1 VDTPNSISVAVTE
14 QTADGFEIIINPTVA
29 DLSVT
34 KSDNPDPV
42 AAGTQLSY
50 TVTVDND
57 GPDTANNVV
66 VEDTL
71 PPEVDYVSDTG
82 GCIVAANVLTCNL
95 GNLAASSGTSFDIT
109 VDVPADLAF
118 SGVASI
124 SNSAEVSSDQFD
136 DDASNNSTT
145 ITTQV
150 IAVADIGIT
159 SFTADATPGEL
170 LIGDSIEVTLTKN
183 VVNDGLSSPIDV
195 DVAVTAAPSAGID
208 VTPASAESTIA
219 ALEIGNVAEVIE
231 NFTVTCTDPGAQEVV
246 FTNEVAPVGATDP
259 DLSDN
264 VAEITVSFDCVIPVK
279 INIHPGSFPNSV
291 NTQAKK
297 GVVPVAVLTTDEGE
311 FDLPFAVDATTID
324 PLSVHFG
331 PADLLLNVDPPG
343 GATEA
348 HNRGH
353 IEDSFDMDEVTMD
366 GDLDMVLHFRRP
378 ESGIES
384 GDTEACVKGQIGAE
398 ANTFFGCDSIVT
410 RP

>member
-1 VDTPNSISVAVTE
+1 
-14 QTADGFEIIINPTVA
+14 
-29 DLSVT
+29 
-34 KSDNPDPV
+34 
-42 AAGTQLSY
+42 
-50 TVTVDND
+50 
-57 GPDTANNVV
+57 
-66 VEDTL
+66 
-71 PPEVDYVSDTG
+71 
-82 GCIVAANVLTCNL
+82 
-95 GNLAASSGTSFDIT
+95 
-109 VDVPADLAF
+109 
-118 SGVASI
+118 
-124 SNSAEVSSDQFD
+124 
-136 DDASNNSTT
+136 
-145 ITTQV
+145 
-150 IAVADIGIT
+150 
-159 SFTADATPGEL
+159 
-170 LIGDSIEVTLTKN
+170 
-183 VVNDGLSSPIDV
+183 
-195 DVAVTAAPSAGID
+195 
-208 VTPASAESTIA
+208 
-219 ALEIGNVAEVIE
+219 
-231 NFTVTCTDPGAQEVV
+231 V